1 MTKKLTALLAAL
13 LVMLGVCAGA
23 MGEISL
29 TRKDLCQAEGL
40 DKNVTHIAFILQD
53 GEVTDTLMLAS
64 INSKTGRSVMTQIS
78 TAREI
83 AVTMEDGAA
92 QTMPLAQVY
101 QQGARKSR
109 GLLVCRELN
118 ELLGL
123 DIGTYVAMDMTRLPE
138 LVDAIGFLNLDLTDA
153 EAAAMARPAG
163 RNQLSGG
170 EVLEFMRLRLEGDDP
185 ARSRSYESLME
196 LLYQGMHSG
205 ELMSLIS
212 MGTKMLGSMDTN
224 MGALMAV
231 PLVTAVQGGEDR
243 REVAITAD
251 DPATEDEVRAL
262 MHREIYE

>member
-13 LVMLGVCAGA
+13 LMICVCAGA
-23 MGEISL
+23 LGEINL
-29 TRKDLCQAEGL
+29 TRRDLSQTEGL
-40 DKNVTHIAFILQD
+40 DKNVTHIAFLLQD
-53 GEVTDTLMLAS
+53 GDVTDTLMLAS

-78 TAREI
+78 CAREVEV
-83 AVTMEDGAA
+83 AMGDGSV
-92 QTMPLAQVY
+92 QTMPLAKVY
-101 QQGARKSR
+101 AQGGKKSR

-123 DIGTYVAMDMTRLPE
+123 DISTYVAMDMTRVPE
-138 LVDAIGFLNLDLTDA
+138 LVDALGAINLDLTDR

-163 RNQLSGG
+163 RNQLSGE
-170 EVLEFMRLRLEGDDP
+170 EVLAFMRLRLEDDDP
-185 ARSRSYESLME
+185 ARSRSYDALME
-196 LLYQGMHSG
+196 LLYQGLHSG

-243 REVAITAD
+243 RELVITAD
-251 DPATEDEVRAL
+251 EPATQEEVRAL
-262 MHREIYE
+262 VHREIYE